1 MATGTEKGSLAP
13 RADYPVLEEVTYF
26 NTASFG
32 LPPLPVQRA
41 AREFDE
47 QIAARGTVGFDDAA
61 EALVYDGAREA
72 VARLIGA
79 GADEVAIVG
88 SVTEALGQLAWWLK
102 PGAGDNVVSTTIEF
116 PSVTYPWLRVAQES
130 GMDVRLVDPSDD
142 PASLSIEDVA
152 KLVDERTSVI
162 CISHVQYGTGA
173 RLDPRA
179 LAELAHANDAILILD
194 AYQSA
199 GVVPLD
205 VRRDDVDILVGGG
218 IKWLCATP
226 GSAFCY
232 LRPELL
238 ERFNP
243 AIVGWRSTVDPPS
256 FDATRITLAP
266 GARRMEF
273 ATMAYSAGIALAA
286 AIEYLVDLGI
296 ENVLGHNL
304 RLGSM
309 LMDGLTDLGAEIQT
323 PREDGARAGI
333 VNARFPGLDSAEV
346 TSRLND
352 AGLVVSPRL
361 GGTRFSLHVFNE
373 DGDVRRA
380 LAIVDEI
387 VGGAS
392 GADTSQRRRS

>member
-1 MATGTEKGSLAP
+1 METKKCSLVP
-13 RADYPVLEEVTYF
+13 RSDFPVLEEVTYL

-32 LPPLPVQRA
+32 LTPLPVQRA

-47 QIAARGTVGFDDAA
+47 QISARGTFGFDDAA

-72 VARLIGA
+72 VARLVGA
-79 GADEVAIVG
+79 ESSEVAIVG

-102 PGAGDNVVSTTIEF
+102 PAPGENVVSTTIEF
-116 PSVTYPWLRVAQES
+116 PSVTYPWLRVAE
-130 GMDVRLVDPSDD
+130 DTRTEVRLVEARGE

-152 KLVDERTSVI
+152 ALVDEQTSVI
-162 CISHVQYGTGA
+162 CISHVQYGTGG
-173 RLDPRA
+173 RLNPGA
-179 LAELAHANDAILILD
+179 LAALAHEYGAILILD

-243 AIVGWRSTVDPPS
+243 AIVGWRSTVDPPT
-256 FDATRITLAP
+256 FDATRIALAA

-286 AIEYLVDLGI
+286 AIEYLLALGI
-296 ENVLGHNL
+296 ENVLAHNL
-304 RLGSM
+304 RLGSL
-309 LMDGLTDLGAEIQT
+309 LMEGLTALGAEIQT
-323 PREDGARAGI
+323 PPAAEARAGI
-333 VNARFPGLDSAEV
+333 VNARFPRRDSDEI
-346 TSRLND
+346 TSALNG
-352 AGLVVSPRL
+352 AGLIVSPRL
-361 GGTRFSLHVFNE
+361 GGTRFSLHVFN
-373 DGDVRRA
+373 DDRDVERA
-380 LAIVDEI
+380 LAVVEET
-387 VGGAS
+387 VEG
-392 GADTSQRRRS
+392 

>member
-1 MATGTEKGSLAP
+1 MAMETRKGSLAP
-13 RADYPVLEEVTYF
+13 RSDFPVLEEVTYF

-32 LPPLPVQRA
+32 LTPLPVQRA

-47 QIAARGTVGFDDAA
+47 QISARGTVGFDDAA

-79 GADEVAIVG
+79 DSSEVAIVG

-102 PGAGDNVVSTTIEF
+102 PGQGENVVSTTIEF
-116 PSVTYPWLRVAQES
+116 PSVTYPWLRVAQDS
-130 GMDVRLVDPSDD
+130 GMEVRLVEAREE
-142 PASLSIEDVA
+142 PASLSVEDVA
-152 KLVDERTSVI
+152 ARVDERTAVI
-162 CISHVQYGTGA
+162 CISHVQYGTGG
-173 RLDPRA
+173 RLSPRA
-179 LAELAHANDAILILD
+179 LADLAHEHDAILVLD

-243 AIVGWRSTVDPPS
+243 AIVGWRSTVDPPA
-256 FDATRITLAP
+256 FDATHMPLAA

-286 AIEYLVDLGI
+286 AIEYLLALGI
-296 ENVLGHNL
+296 ENVLAHNL
-304 RLGSM
+304 RLGS
-309 LMDGLTDLGAEIQT
+309 LLSEGLTALGAEIQT
-323 PREDGARAGI
+323 PAAAEARAGI
-333 VNARFPGLDSAEV
+333 VNARFAGRDPGEI
-346 TSRLND
+346 TSRLNG
-352 AGLVVSPRL
+352 AGLIVSPRL
-361 GGTRFSLHVFNE
+361 GGTRFSLHVFNDDE
-373 DGDVRRA
+373 DVERA
-380 LAIVDEI
+380 LTVVEQIVK
-387 VGGAS
+387 G
-392 GADTSQRRRS
+392 